1 MVSVGE
7 GGTDLAE
14 DGTKEEGGTGEEGNG
29 EVMRGIGEGVLEEK
43 GSAGGH

>member
-7 GGTDLAE
+7 G
-14 DGTKEEGGTGEEGNG
+14 GTKEEGGTGEEGNG